1 MVHNNGMSKTRKRKT
16 DLAREIRK
24 AIRESGLTPYRVA
37 TDADV
42 DRSIMTRFVNGERG
56 LTLDT
61 ASRICDVLGLEL
73 RPTRPKRKGG

>member
-1 MVHNNGMSKTRKRKT
+1 MSTRRRQKT
-16 DLAREIRK
+16 DLAAQLRR

-42 DRSIMTRFVNGERG
+42 DRSIMTRFVNGDRG

-61 ASRICDVLGLEL
+61 ASRICDVLNLEL
-73 RPTRPKRKGG
+73 RPVRRGKRKGG